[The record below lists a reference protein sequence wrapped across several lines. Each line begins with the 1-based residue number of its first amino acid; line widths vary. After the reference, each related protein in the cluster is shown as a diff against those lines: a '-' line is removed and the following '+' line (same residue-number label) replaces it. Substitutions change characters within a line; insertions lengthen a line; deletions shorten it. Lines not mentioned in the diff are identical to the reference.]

1 MSYRTT
7 LIGVDGQPGNWE
19 ILEFCKDVDQL
30 EGPALGLPGNA
41 AEVDMIVLATREILT
56 PVQLGLEELSA
67 AVNVPEEA
75 ERADH
80 DMLESSDLALEQ
92 LVDDGVDEP
101 AEASINVRDQ
111 AAVDASF
118 HDDDSIRDE
127 IVVDGVTIRPDSA
140 LRVMRQACENL
151 GIGRSGGKVK
161 VYKRLTEHL
170 KRMTLLEQNQAAAAA
185 ARCKGSANG

>member
-1 MSYRTT
+1 M
-7 LIGVDGQPGNWE
+7 P
-19 ILEFCKDVDQL
+19 
-30 EGPALGLPGNA
+30 
-41 AEVDMIVLATREILT
+41 EV
-56 PVQLGLEELSA
+56 
-67 AVNVPEEA
+67 A

-80 DMLESSDLALEQ
+80 DMLEGSDLALEQ

-101 AEASINVRDQ
+101 AEASIHVRDQ

-127 IVVDGVTIRPDSA
+127 IVVDGVTIRPDPA

-151 GIGRSGGKVK
+151 GVGRSGGKVK

-170 KRMTLLEQNQAAAAA
+170 KRVALLEEDQAAANISEMQ
-185 ARCKGSANG
+185 RKCQW